1 MRLDKF
7 LADMQVGTRSE
18 VKKLIRQKAV
28 TVDGTVAKDP
38 GMNVSEN
45 SNITVNGEEVSYVRY
60 EYFLLNKP
68 QGYVCTRDYSPNVL
82 QLIASRDKNLNP
94 AGRLDKDTE
103 GAILITNDGQLVH
116 RLISPRG
123 HVDKTYYVETDRN
136 IPANAREIFS
146 KPMHFVDFTSEPADY
161 QPLDDRSGYLT
172 VHEGKYHQVKRMF
185 QQLGCEVTF
194 LKRTVFASLTL
205 EGLETGEYRPLS
217 EDEINY
223 LKSL

>member
-82 QLIASRDKNLNP
+82 QLIASRNKNLTP

-103 GAILITNDGQLVH
+103 AAILITNDGQLVH

>member
-1 MRLDKF
+1 MRLDKY

-28 TVDGTVAKDP
+28 SVDGTVALDP

-45 SNITVNGEEVSYVRY
+45 STVTVNGEEVSYVRY
-60 EYFLLNKP
+60 EYYLLNKP
-68 QGYVCTRDYSPNVL
+68 QGYVCTRDYSPNVT
-82 QLIASRDKNLNP
+82 QLIASRNKDLNP

-116 RLISPRG
+116 RLISPRC
-123 HVDKTYYVETDRN
+123 HVDKTYYVETDRE
-136 IPANAREIFS
+136 IPANAADIFR
-146 KPMHFVDFTSEPADY
+146 KPMHFVDFTSEPAAY
-161 QPLDDRSGYLT
+161 QPVDAHSGYLT

-185 QQLGCEVTF
+185 QQLGCEVTC

-205 EGLETGEYRPLS
+205 EGLEVGEYRPLS
-217 EDEINY
+217 EKEIDY

>member
-28 TVDGTVAKDP
+28 SVDGNIALDP
-38 GMNVSEN
+38 GMNVSED
-45 SNITVNGEEVSYVRY
+45 SRITVNGEEISYVRY
-60 EYFLLNKP
+60 EYYLLNKP
-68 QGYVCTRDYSPNVL
+68 QGYVCTRDYSPNVM
-82 QLIASRDKNLNP
+82 QLITSRNRDLNP

-116 RLISPRG
+116 RLISPRC
-123 HVDKTYYVETDRN
+123 HIDKTYYVETDRN

-172 VHEGKYHQVKRMF
+172 VHEGKYHQV
-185 QQLGCEVTF
+185 
-194 LKRTVFASLTL
+194 
-205 EGLETGEYRPLS
+205 
-217 EDEINY
+217 
-223 LKSL
+223 

>member
-82 QLIASRDKNLNP
+82 QLIASRNKNLTP